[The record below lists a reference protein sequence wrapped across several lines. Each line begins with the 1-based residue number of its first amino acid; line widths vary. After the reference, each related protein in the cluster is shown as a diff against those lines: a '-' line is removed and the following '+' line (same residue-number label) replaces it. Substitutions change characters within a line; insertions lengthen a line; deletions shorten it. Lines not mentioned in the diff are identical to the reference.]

1 MANMVRAVPARRHN
15 PNMQNFIYKGK
26 TDSSARRKD
35 EQQVARLAQRVRET
49 LGVIGRDT
57 NAPN

>member
-1 MANMVRAVPARRHN
+1 MSNMVRAVPARRNN

-35 EQQVARLAQRVRET
+35 EEQVARLARKAREAP
-49 LGVIGRDT
+49 GQIGPET
-57 NAPN
+57 NGSS